1 MRIKL
6 TMSLRRILPAMLFAG
21 LLPMMA
27 PVVQADTLDKVLTE
41 KKLTVGYIPYDEL
54 TYRDLETGKISGFFP
69 DLIEAIAAGMGIKP
83 EDISYEAT
91 DWANFAVGLQA
102 GKYDLSISGTFS
114 TIPRATAAAF
124 TRPIFYLGNSA
135 VIRKGDARFAGMTD
149 VMELDRADLTI
160 AVVSGEQSQEF
171 VKRNFKNAKIKIVK
185 SADLTT
191 AMLEVTAKRA
201 DVAMSDHYVV
211 KSFVAGHPE
220 TEDLFAS
227 HPWNIQPIAWAV
239 RKEDQRLLNFMNTAL
254 EYMDSTGTMEKLMR
268 AEKYRKVPFMKPVM
282 KLQTVQ

>member
-1 MRIKL
+1 MRINFS
-6 TMSLRRILPAMLFAG
+6 TGLRRILSTTLLAS
-21 LLPMMA
+21 LLPVLSA
-27 PVVQADTLDKVLTE
+27 TVQADTLDKILAE
-41 KKLTVGYIPYDEL
+41 RKLTVGYIPYDDL

-83 EDISYEAT
+83 EDISYVAT

-160 AVVSGEQSQEF
+160 AVVSGEQSHEF

-239 RKEDQRLLNFMNTAL
+239 RTEDQRLLNFMNTAL
-254 EYMDSTGTMEKLMR
+254 EYMDSTGTMVKLMR
-268 AEKYRKVPFMKPVM
+268 AEKYRNVPFMKPVM
-282 KLQTVQ
+282 SLRPVQ